1 MNVDFGP
8 KHLMGLAWLLP
19 LITVV
24 LTVLLIIKK
33 KKGLGESFDRAVIR
47 YACYFMWAWE
57 IVKTV
62 RMVNMDN
69 EMNFGPVGSY
79 PVWMA
84 PFHICSMGLYAFL
97 IVGSKHPGKLAEW
110 VMPFAYAV
118 MMIVTSIILIIPAS
132 SGILGFV
139 EDWSF
144 CKDNILPYQSWLYH
158 GSLLFVAFYMALS
171 GFYRPHWSDI
181 YKGATVLAVTAAF
194 SQTLN
199 YVFDGSGADFMTLRY
214 GNGNPFAFLLAD
226 TPALYYLLLA
236 AFSIGGMSLI
246 IAITIGVR
254 ALIAKLRESKSD
266 AVEES
271 LDAEGV
277 APAN

>member
-19 LITVV
+19 LIAAV

-33 KKGLGESFDRAVIR
+33 KRGFGEGFDRAVIR
-47 YACYFMWAWE
+47 YTCYFMWAWE
-57 IVKTV
+57 IVKTIV
-62 RMVNMDN
+62 MVNMDN
-69 EMNFGPVGSY
+69 QMNFGPIGSY

-84 PFHICSMGLYAFL
+84 PFHICSMGLYAYL
-97 IVGSKHPGKLAEW
+97 IIGSKHPGKLAEW
-110 VMPFAYAV
+110 VNPFAYAV
-118 MMIVTSIILIIPAS
+118 LMIVTSIILIIPAS

-144 CKDNILPYQSWLYH
+144 CKDNILPFQSWFYH
-158 GSLLFVAFYMALS
+158 GSLLFVSFYMVLS
-171 GFYRPHWSDI
+171 GFYRPRWSDI

-214 GNGNPFAFLLAD
+214 GNGNPFAFLLED

-236 AFSIGGMSLI
+236 SVSIGGMSLI
-246 IAITIGVR
+246 IGITIGIR
-254 ALIAKLRESKSD
+254 ALVAKVRQGKLETAANSFDSEE
-266 AVEES
+266 AV
-271 LDAEGV
+271 
-277 APAN
+277 PAN